1 MYTPFHDGDKA
12 DADTGTK
19 VWQSVANALIL
30 LGVICVMTIVLLLL
44 YKFRCYKVTHS
55 LPFSFFLSL
64 YLSLTITE
72 TESHFQHIFKVL
84 KHIIVACLIMS
95 SPFLFPFLISFSL
108 FKLILNGKHTKLKH
122 NITLVGFGDILRSF
136 YFLSIKAHFPEHQNL
151 KFQCSMILVLILVL
165 KFGMLDFHLVLK

>member
-1 MYTPFHDGDKA
+1 
-12 DADTGTK
+12 
-19 VWQSVANALIL
+19 
-30 LGVICVMTIVLLLL
+30 
-44 YKFRCYKVTHS
+44 
-55 LPFSFFLSL
+55 
-64 YLSLTITE
+64 
-72 TESHFQHIFKVL
+72 
-84 KHIIVACLIMS
+84 MS

-165 KFGMLDFHLVLK
+165 KFGMLDFHLVLNNHYGSKLKERRIDKQIRKYNLLSVLQLFCHIYITFRFKHYTCVFFFWYCFNFKNTCMYKF